1 MNILSSFSLASA
13 MSLSAAALATNAMA
27 ADNVV
32 PKNLRIVIGSN
43 STSGDTYQNAAIFA
57 EALAQK
63 LGINTKVDPV
73 GASAG
78 FKALERADDGNT
90 IMLFHDQS
98 YLSYLYKVRGFDNMF
113 EKFTVGPTLSIN
125 PGDAFL
131 VPAKSPYKTIEDVIA
146 AAGKGTKVRV
156 AIQPG
161 GVSAIGFSGLKN
173 AVKVAHPGQEGNIV
187 AVNTGSQSDK
197 NQLLF
202 DGNADLINGS
212 VQGNEQY
219 TRLPADDQK
228 AMRFVWVTARSA
240 TLAQANSE
248 GMGQTSR
255 DQLMKFAEPNVKV
268 PMDAKSPFAFDKEFF
283 LLYNKNIKPEF
294 VTAIDMALTDIMA
307 EGKIQETLK
316 KSFFIPNFKPSK
328 EAQPYLKAKFD
339 ATKKVIDNITE

>member
-1 MNILSSFSLASA
+1 MNFPSFQFGIAALIGLGAT
-13 MSLSAAALATNAMA
+13 SAAFA
-27 ADNVV
+27 ADPVV
-32 PKNLRIVIGSN
+32 PENLRIVIGSN
-43 STSGDTYQNAAIFA
+43 STSGDTYQNASIFA

-63 LGINTKVDPV
+63 LGINAKVDPV

-78 FKALERADDGNT
+78 FKAIARADDGNT

-113 EKFTVGPTLSIN
+113 EQFTVGPTLSIN

-131 VPAKSPYKTIEDVIA
+131 VPAKSPYKTIDDIIA

-161 GVSAIGFSGLKN
+161 GVSAIGYSGLKN
-173 AVKVAHPGQEGNIV
+173 AVKEMFPGKEGNIV

-240 TLAQANSE
+240 TLSQANPE
-248 GMGQTSR
+248 GMGGTSR
-255 DQLMKFAEPNVKV
+255 DQLLKFAEPNVKV
-268 PMDAKSPFAFDKEFF
+268 PMDAKQLFAFDKEFF
-283 LLYNKNIKPEF
+283 LLYSKGVKPEF
-294 VTAIDMALTDIMA
+294 VAAIDKALADIMA
-307 EGKIQETLK
+307 EGKIQGTLK

-328 EAQPYLKAKFD
+328 EAQAYLKAKFD
-339 ATKKVIDNITE
+339 TTKKVIDNITD